1 MSNIQQRIAQALS
14 GGAKLTRS
22 QIIAASGLTVDQVR
36 YHLRSVAT
44 PAQSTGGRG
53 AVWTLKDYAP
63 EAPKQPQTV
72 NVRIT
77 AALDAAGPEGLY
89 VAQIVSRHKVSQSQA
104 KIVLARGLEAGLYA
118 WHSDRSERSS
128 SRRRWYLARH
138 KPDQSPET
146 WKKQPKKPKVKAAM
160 TAIKKL
166 PPACAPKHVKAPWK
180 PGQEVVHKGKVT
192 LCPSGIDQRFTF
204 TPPPGW
210 VGEITRDWMAANLR
224 PNVAIKPPVLRS
236 A

>member
-53 AVWTLKDYAP
+53 AVWTLKEYLPDEQKNY
-63 EAPKQPQTV
+63 PQSVDT
-72 NVRIT
+72 RIT
-77 AALDAAGPEGLY
+77 AALESAKSTGLY
-89 VAQIVSRHKVSQSQA
+89 VSQIVNLAKVSQSQA
-104 KIVLARGLEAGLYA
+104 KVILARGYEAGRYA
-118 WHSDRSERSS
+118 SHADRSERSAA
-128 SRRRWYLARH
+128 RRRWYLSAH
-138 KPDQSPET
+138 KPALAPES

-166 PPACAPKHVKAPWK
+166 PPACAPKHVKSPWK
-180 PGQEVVHKGKVT
+180 PGQEVVHKGNVT
-192 LCPSGIDQRFTF
+192 ICPSGIDQRFTF

-224 PNVAIKPPVLRS
+224 PNTE
-236 A
+236 

>member
-1 MSNIQQRIAQALS
+1 MIKSKIASVLA

-118 WHSDRSERSS
+118 WHSDRSERSAA
-128 SRRRWYLARH
+128 RRRWYLAQH
-138 KPDQSPET
+138 KPDHAPQS
-146 WKKQPKKPKVKAAM
+146 WKKQPKKPRVKAAM
-160 TAIKKL
+160 TAIKKM
-166 PPACAPKHVKAPWK
+166 PAACTPKSGKALWQ
-180 PGQEVVHKGKVT
+180 PGQTVERNGVKVT
-192 LCPSGIDQRFTF
+192 PCPCGIDQRFTF

-210 VGEITRDWMAANLR
+210 VGEITRDWMAANGR
-224 PNVAIKPPVLRS
+224 PNARLTGPQRPTKE
-236 A
+236 